1 VGYVQ
6 AEVASASPLREAF
19 FAGLRELGWIDG
31 RNITIDWRRR
41 DEEIADLAGLNPA
54 AVIRRPHQAA
64 RGSFCRMA
72 AMADPRRESST
83 GGSQGFGA
91 PGQYDEN
98 GVDLSLIR
106 ANMRVSPS
114 ERARRAERARRSAL
128 RVQAIGRA
136 ARAKPA

>member
-1 VGYVQ
+1 MV
-6 AEVASASPLREAF
+6 
-19 FAGLRELGWIDG
+19 
-31 RNITIDWRRR
+31 
-41 DEEIADLAGLNPA
+41 
-54 AVIRRPHQAA
+54 
-64 RGSFCRMA
+64 

-83 GGSQGFGA
+83 AGPRGFGA
-91 PGQYDEN
+91 PGQYDDN

-106 ANMRVSPS
+106 ANMRVSPI

>member
-1 VGYVQ
+1 
-6 AEVASASPLREAF
+6 
-19 FAGLRELGWIDG
+19 
-31 RNITIDWRRR
+31 
-41 DEEIADLAGLNPA
+41 
-54 AVIRRPHQAA
+54 
-64 RGSFCRMA
+64 MA